1 MKDKTLLNIPN
12 TIEKVC
18 FPMAFLSSQCR
29 FLEKDANGNIT
40 NVIESGGEP
49 RACYLKTK
57 QTNIFI
63 PCPIDLQDQLNQ

>member
-1 MKDKTLLNIPN
+1 MSI
-12 TIEKVC
+12 
-18 FPMAFLSSQCR
+18 
-29 FLEKDANGNIT
+29 LEKDANGNIT

-57 QTNIFI
+57 QINIFI

>member
-1 MKDKTLLNIPN
+1 MRFTL
-12 TIEKVC
+12 
-18 FPMAFLSSQCR
+18 R
-29 FLEKDANGNIT
+29 FNNVNNIT